1 MPSLNQ
7 TQLNYAFQKV
17 EQINVTSENEWNGLM
32 TRRWR
37 DGEPSEED
45 GNRADSTGV
54 ERAGFGRVH
63 RVCEELLVQ
72 RSEFDGVECVSVD
85 ESSGVE
91 RWRLLF

>member
-7 TQLNYAFQKV
+7 TQLNYAFQRV

-45 GNRADSTGV
+45 SGRGNGGGV
-54 ERAGFGRVH
+54 ERIAVGCGVRV
-63 RVCEELLVQ
+63 REE
-72 RSEFDGVECVSVD
+72 
-85 ESSGVE
+85 
-91 RWRLLF
+91 

>member
-17 EQINVTSENEWNGLM
+17 EQINVTSENEWNGVM

-45 GNRADSTGV
+45 GDRGNGGGV
-54 ERAGFGRVH
+54 ERSAVGCGVRV
-63 RVCEELLVQ
+63 REE
-72 RSEFDGVECVSVD
+72 
-85 ESSGVE
+85 
-91 RWRLLF
+91 